1 MARLRLGWLAV
12 VCMALFA
19 CSASASRLASLT
31 KTIGA
36 NPVAPEWP
44 PAFEMEYTVSL
55 PYLQA
60 LQPGGL
66 SYPVHVWW
74 DGPWQRYRLDVYGG
88 LDSSGYDSKKGIS
101 WNLYPRINVT
111 ACDFTNG
118 TSGPTLLGGLLGDG
132 GAAAPLPDIR
142 GWTYAGTAQV
152 GNAQAL
158 VWQLSERH
166 GDKTAAYAFYTAPN
180 GWPLRFHMLG
190 VNVLTG
196 SHFDEYIVEFTRFKP
211 RPPPAA
217 AFELPPACKEAAEA
231 AEGRRA
237 GALGSGLA
245 AQLAMLL
252 PAVRMGGA
260 APTPSEALAALQ
272 AAATSAWQR
281 NAALVE
287 AHNTL
292 AGQLEGAAPSPASPR
307 YRLSLNHFAHM
318 SHDQWAATSLG
329 LGSRSS
335 RSGSSTGSSGLT
347 AAKQLWRQRRAVGG
361 GRALGR
367 VYRRRLSDG
376 ELPAEVDW
384 RGSGADGPGVKDQV
398 SCGSCWAFGVVGA
411 LQGAWWKAT
420 GQSLSLSEQQLVD
433 CAWDYGNDGCMGG
446 YIEPTLAYVIDG
458 GGIAQEADYPYL
470 AQNSWCRGPTPTP
483 DANWT
488 TAAATAATA
497 ATKSAAS
504 FSAKIGGKSK
514 GGNKAA
520 APLVARFSDFVNVPP
535 RDESALME
543 AVYLHG
549 PVAVLMNAARVP
561 FKFYSEGVYHNEEC
575 GEDPDSM
582 DHVVLLVG
590 YGTTAQG
597 VDYWLIKN
605 SWSKYWGMDGYAR
618 ITRKG
623 NDCGITTD
631 PVFALVEAAAAEEAQ
646 AQAAVAH

>member
-1 MARLRLGWLAV
+1 
-12 VCMALFA
+12 
-19 CSASASRLASLT
+19 
-31 KTIGA
+31 
-36 NPVAPEWP
+36 
-44 PAFEMEYTVSL
+44 MEYTISL

-74 DGPWQRYRLDVYGG
+74 DAPGQRYRLDVYGG
-88 LDSSGYDSKKGIS
+88 LDSSGYDSQKGIS

-118 TSGPTLLGGLLGDG
+118 TSGPTARAAAGAGGAAEQRAALLRQLLGDG
-132 GAAAPLPDIR
+132 GAAGPLPDIR
-142 GWTYAGTAQV
+142 AWTYAGTAQV

-158 VWQLSERH
+158 VWQLSEKH
-166 GDKTAAYAFYTAPN
+166 GDKTAAYSFYTAPN

-196 SHFDEYIVEFTRFKP
+196 SHFDEYIVEFIRFKP

-217 AFELPPACKEAAEA
+217 AFELPPPCRDAAHDEAVTGGQQQQQHQQQQQAVDA
-231 AEGRRA
+231 
-237 GALGSGLA
+237 ALGSGLA

-252 PAVRMGGA
+252 PAVRIGGA
-260 APTPSEALAALQ
+260 APAATEALSGLRAAS
-272 AAATSAWQR
+272 ASAWR
-281 NAALVE
+281 VNAALVD
-287 AHNTL
+287 AHNARL
-292 AGQLEGAAPSPASPR
+292 QAAGPRAGGAS

-318 SHDQWAATSLG
+318 SHEQWAATSLG
-329 LGSRSS
+329 LGSS
-335 RSGSSTGSSGLT
+335 RSRSAATASATGSSLT
-347 AAKQLWRQRRAVGG
+347 AAKRLWRQQRAGAG
-361 GRALGR
+361 ARALGR
-367 VYRRRLSDG
+367 QYVRRLADG

-433 CAWDYGNDGCMGG
+433 CAWEYGNDGCMGG

-470 AQNSWCRGPTPTP
+470 AQNGWCRGPTPTP

-488 TAAATAATA
+488 APGAGGSSASSAGASKAAVWGAG
-497 ATKSAAS
+497 
-504 FSAKIGGKSK
+504 GGKA
-514 GGNKAA
+514 GGGQGRGQGQP
-520 APLVARFSDFVNVPP
+520 PLVARFTDFVNVPT
-535 RDESALME
+535 RDEAALME

-549 PVAVLMNAARVP
+549 PLAVLMNAARTP

-590 YGTTAQG
+590 YGTTAEG

-618 ITRKG
+618 ISRKG
-623 NDCGITTD
+623 NDCGISTD
-631 PVFALVEAAAAEEAQ
+631 PVFALVEAAAAARQGAAQ
-646 AQAAVAH
+646 LAAAAVAAR